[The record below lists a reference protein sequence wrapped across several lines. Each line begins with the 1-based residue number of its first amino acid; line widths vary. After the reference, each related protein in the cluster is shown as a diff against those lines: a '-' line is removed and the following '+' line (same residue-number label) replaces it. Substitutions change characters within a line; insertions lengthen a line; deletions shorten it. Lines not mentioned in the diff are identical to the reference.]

1 MSTQTQERVPGAA
14 ATQGVEYPPLR
25 GVNWRAVQ
33 GIIRKDLRVVL
44 QSKSVTIPM
53 IIVPL
58 IMVVLIPLGM
68 ALALSYFGER
78 VMGSSDFAEILSMV
92 PESMRGGAE
101 GDSAFQVA
109 ALFVLRNF
117 FAPLYLIV
125 PIMTSSVIAA
135 DAFAGERERKTLEA
149 LLYTPTTDFDLV
161 VSKMLGALIPAVVIA
176 WVSALLYWSV
186 VNIAAWPLF
195 ERMILPNGLWLL
207 LAFWVAPA
215 GAAASLGATVLVS
228 ARAKSFQDAQQISGL
243 LVLPVVLLMLS
254 QSMGALVLGPQ
265 VTFLIGAAFWLL
277 AAVFY
282 VIATRTL
289 RRQEMIARL

>member
-1 MSTQTQERVPGAA
+1 MSTQTQERVPAA
-14 ATQGVEYPPLR
+14 ATTQGVEYPPLR

-277 AAVFY
+277 AAVLY